1 MSDLLSEIKELINL
15 EVEWATKK
23 QNEEF
28 KFAKD
33 KLQERVTNL
42 EHAHVDLEQYVCQLC
57 VRVEDVLVTSDE
69 TANKV
74 HRKVKNILK
83 EVCPSLSGDVIDPPH
98 CIESN

>member
-57 VRVEDVLVTSDE
+57 VRVEDILVTSDE

-83 EVCPSLSGDVIDPPH
+83 EVCPSLSGNVIYPPH